1 MIDFEI
7 KWLLNELKQ
16 VDSDLQIIERYYEMV
31 SRGNTVSSRYDIIEE
46 EPQKLNEHYTYL
58 EKQITTLR
66 NAKMKILL
74 DLKDVN
80 EMYLENITL

>member
-7 KWLLNELKQ
+7 QWLLNELKQ
-16 VDSDLQIIERYYEMV
+16 VQSDLQIVERYYEMV

-46 EPQKLNEHYTYL
+46 EPQKLNEHCTYL
-58 EKQITTLR
+58 EKQITTLK
-66 NAKMKILL
+66 NVKMKILL

>member
-7 KWLLNELKQ
+7 NWLLNELKQ
-16 VDSDLQIIERYYEMV
+16 VQSDLQIVERYYEMV

-46 EPQKLNEHYTYL
+46 EPQKLSEHCTYL
-58 EKQITTLR
+58 KKQITTLK
-66 NAKMKILL
+66 NAKIKILL

-80 EMYLENITL
+80 EMYLENTTL